1 MGCPGDL
8 AQQGV
13 VIVASVAQVFTE
25 KLSRQNWKSFLK
37 LHIGE
42 IVGKL
47 KNKKVSSCIF
57 ILLLFFR
64 KFPLWFEKVFWICFT
79 TPSGYHFHDFLG
91 FGHTNP
97 YLSILGRQT

>member
-13 VIVASVAQVFTE
+13 VILASLARVFTE
-25 KLSRQNWKSFLK
+25 KLSRQNWKSFFK

-42 IVGKL
+42 IVWKV

-57 ILLLFFR
+57 LLLLFL
-64 KFPLWFEKVFWICFT
+64 K
-79 TPSGYHFHDFLG
+79 G
-91 FGHTNP
+91 
-97 YLSILGRQT
+97 ILDQFYDPKWLPFS